1 MCIAVSVSNLPI
13 KTDSVSSLAA
23 SKNYYGLNR
32 FFACSIRYNVEV
44 RTMPIFAEMSMT
56 TFWIIA
62 MVVFLVIEA
71 VTVGIVSVW
80 FAIGALFAMVT
91 AMLGANLWVQIAV
104 FLVVSAVTL
113 YFTRPL
119 VKKYVNNK
127 VEPTN
132 ADMLIGKECRVVETI
147 DNLTG
152 TGAVYVDGKTWTART
167 VDEEI
172 IPEGQLVK
180 AERIEGVKLI
190 VSKIA
195 PEA

>member
-1 MCIAVSVSNLPI
+1 
-13 KTDSVSSLAA
+13 
-23 SKNYYGLNR
+23 
-32 FFACSIRYNVEV
+32 
-44 RTMPIFAEMSMT
+44 MPMFAEMSMT

-62 MVVFLVIEA
+62 MVVFLAIEA

-91 AMLGANLWVQIAV
+91 AMLGANLWVQITV
-104 FLVVSAVTL
+104 FLVVSAIAL

-119 VKKYVNNK
+119 VKKFVNNK

-147 DNLTG
+147 DNLSG

>member
-1 MCIAVSVSNLPI
+1 
-13 KTDSVSSLAA
+13 
-23 SKNYYGLNR
+23 
-32 FFACSIRYNVEV
+32 
-44 RTMPIFAEMSMT
+44 MPMFAEMSMT

-91 AMLGANLWVQIAV
+91 AMLGANLWVQITV
-104 FLVVSAVTL
+104 FLVVSAIAL

-119 VKKYVNNK
+119 VKKFVNNK

-147 DNLTG
+147 DNLSG

-167 VDEEI
+167 VDEEM

>member
-1 MCIAVSVSNLPI
+1 
-13 KTDSVSSLAA
+13 
-23 SKNYYGLNR
+23 
-32 FFACSIRYNVEV
+32 
-44 RTMPIFAEMSMT
+44 MPMFAEMSMT

-62 MVVFLVIEA
+62 IVVFLVIEA

-91 AMLGANLWVQIAV
+91 AMLGANLWVQITV
-104 FLVVSAVTL
+104 FLIVSAIAL

-119 VKKYVNNK
+119 VKKFVNNK

-147 DNLTG
+147 DNLSG

>member
-1 MCIAVSVSNLPI
+1 
-13 KTDSVSSLAA
+13 
-23 SKNYYGLNR
+23 
-32 FFACSIRYNVEV
+32 
-44 RTMPIFAEMSMT
+44 MPMFAEMSMT

-91 AMLGANLWVQIAV
+91 AMLGANLWVQITV
-104 FLVVSAVTL
+104 FLIVSAIAL

-119 VKKYVNNK
+119 VKKFVNNK

-147 DNLTG
+147 DNLSG

>member
-1 MCIAVSVSNLPI
+1 
-13 KTDSVSSLAA
+13 
-23 SKNYYGLNR
+23 
-32 FFACSIRYNVEV
+32 
-44 RTMPIFAEMSMT
+44 MPIFAEMSMT

-91 AMLGANLWVQIAV
+91 AMLGANLWVQITV
-104 FLVVSAVTL
+104 FLIVSAIAL

-119 VKKYVNNK
+119 VKKFVNNK

-147 DNLTG
+147 DNLSG

>member
-1 MCIAVSVSNLPI
+1 
-13 KTDSVSSLAA
+13 
-23 SKNYYGLNR
+23 
-32 FFACSIRYNVEV
+32 
-44 RTMPIFAEMSMT
+44 MPMFAEMSMT

-71 VTVGIVSVW
+71 VTVGIVSIW

-104 FLVVSAVTL
+104 FIVASAVTL

-147 DNLTG
+147 DNLSG

>member
-1 MCIAVSVSNLPI
+1 
-13 KTDSVSSLAA
+13 
-23 SKNYYGLNR
+23 
-32 FFACSIRYNVEV
+32 
-44 RTMPIFAEMSMT
+44 MPIFAEMSMT

-104 FLVVSAVTL
+104 FLVVSAATL

>member
-1 MCIAVSVSNLPI
+1 
-13 KTDSVSSLAA
+13 
-23 SKNYYGLNR
+23 
-32 FFACSIRYNVEV
+32 
-44 RTMPIFAEMSMT
+44 MPMFAEMSMT

-80 FAIGALFAMVT
+80 LAIGALFAMVT
-91 AMLGANLWVQIAV
+91 AMLGANLWVQITV
-104 FLVVSAVTL
+104 FLVVSAIAL

-119 VKKYVNNK
+119 VKKFVNNK

-147 DNLTG
+147 DNLSG

>member
-1 MCIAVSVSNLPI
+1 MYRI
-13 KTDSVSSLAA
+13 T
-23 SKNYYGLNR
+23 
-32 FFACSIRYNVEV
+32 NVEV
-44 RTMPIFAEMSMT
+44 RTMPMFAEMSMT
-56 TFWIIA
+56 TFWILA

-91 AMLGANLWVQIAV
+91 AMLGANLWVQITV
-104 FLVVSAVTL
+104 FLVVSAIAL

-119 VKKYVNNK
+119 VKKFVNNK

-147 DNLTG
+147 DNLSG

-172 IPEGQLVK
+172 IPKGQLVK

>member
-1 MCIAVSVSNLPI
+1 
-13 KTDSVSSLAA
+13 
-23 SKNYYGLNR
+23 
-32 FFACSIRYNVEV
+32 
-44 RTMPIFAEMSMT
+44 MPVFAEMSMT

-91 AMLGANLWVQIAV
+91 AMLGANLWVQITV
-104 FLVVSAVTL
+104 FLVVSAIAL

-119 VKKYVNNK
+119 VKKFVNNK

-147 DNLTG
+147 DNLSG

>member
-1 MCIAVSVSNLPI
+1 
-13 KTDSVSSLAA
+13 
-23 SKNYYGLNR
+23 
-32 FFACSIRYNVEV
+32 
-44 RTMPIFAEMSMT
+44 MPIFAEMSMT

-80 FAIGALFAMVT
+80 FAIGALLAMVT
-91 AMLGANLWVQIAV
+91 AMLGANLWVQITV
-104 FLVVSAVTL
+104 FLVVSAIAL

-119 VKKYVNNK
+119 VKKFVNNK

-147 DNLTG
+147 DNLSG

>member
-1 MCIAVSVSNLPI
+1 MYRI
-13 KTDSVSSLAA
+13 T
-23 SKNYYGLNR
+23 
-32 FFACSIRYNVEV
+32 NVEV
-44 RTMPIFAEMSMT
+44 RTMPMFAEMSMT

-62 MVVFLVIEA
+62 IVVFLVIEA

-91 AMLGANLWVQIAV
+91 AMLGANLWVQITV
-104 FLVVSAVTL
+104 FLVVSAIAL

-119 VKKYVNNK
+119 VKKFVNNK

-147 DNLTG
+147 DNLSG

>member
-1 MCIAVSVSNLPI
+1 
-13 KTDSVSSLAA
+13 
-23 SKNYYGLNR
+23 
-32 FFACSIRYNVEV
+32 
-44 RTMPIFAEMSMT
+44 MPMFAEMSMT

-71 VTVGIVSVW
+71 VTVGIVSIW

-91 AMLGANLWVQIAV
+91 AMLGANPWVQIAV
-104 FLVVSAVTL
+104 FIVASAVTL

-132 ADMLIGKECRVVETI
+132 ADILIGKECRVVETI
-147 DNLTG
+147 DNISG
-152 TGAVYVDGKTWTART
+152 TGAVYVDGKAWTARC

-195 PEA
+195 HEA

>member
-1 MCIAVSVSNLPI
+1 MYRI
-13 KTDSVSSLAA
+13 T
-23 SKNYYGLNR
+23 
-32 FFACSIRYNVEV
+32 NVEV
-44 RTMPIFAEMSMT
+44 RTMPMFAEMSMT

-104 FLVVSAVTL
+104 FLVVSAIAL

-119 VKKYVNNK
+119 VKKFVNNK

-147 DNLTG
+147 DNLSG

>member
-1 MCIAVSVSNLPI
+1 MYRI
-13 KTDSVSSLAA
+13 T
-23 SKNYYGLNR
+23 
-32 FFACSIRYNVEV
+32 NVEV
-44 RTMPIFAEMSMT
+44 RTMPMFAEMSMT

-91 AMLGANLWVQIAV
+91 AMLGANLWVQITV
-104 FLVVSAVTL
+104 FLVVSAIAL

-119 VKKYVNNK
+119 VKKFVNNK

-147 DNLTG
+147 DNLSG
-152 TGAVYVDGKTWTART
+152 MGAVYVDGKTWTART

>member
-1 MCIAVSVSNLPI
+1 
-13 KTDSVSSLAA
+13 
-23 SKNYYGLNR
+23 
-32 FFACSIRYNVEV
+32 
-44 RTMPIFAEMSMT
+44 MPIFAEMSMT

-71 VTVGIVSVW
+71 VTVGIVSIW

-104 FLVVSAVTL
+104 FLVVSAVAL

-119 VKKYVNNK
+119 VKKYVNSK

-147 DNLTG
+147 DNISG
-152 TGAVYVDGKTWTART
+152 TGAVYVDGKTWTARS

>member
-1 MCIAVSVSNLPI
+1 MYRI
-13 KTDSVSSLAA
+13 T
-23 SKNYYGLNR
+23 
-32 FFACSIRYNVEV
+32 NVEV
-44 RTMPIFAEMSMT
+44 RTMPMFAEMSMT

-91 AMLGANLWVQIAV
+91 AMLGANLWVQITV
-104 FLVVSAVTL
+104 FLVVSAIAL

-119 VKKYVNNK
+119 VKKFVNNK

-147 DNLTG
+147 DNLSG
-152 TGAVYVDGKTWTART
+152 TGAVYVDGKTWTARA

>member
-1 MCIAVSVSNLPI
+1 
-13 KTDSVSSLAA
+13 
-23 SKNYYGLNR
+23 
-32 FFACSIRYNVEV
+32 
-44 RTMPIFAEMSMT
+44 MPMFAEMSMT

-91 AMLGANLWVQIAV
+91 AMLGADLWVQITV
-104 FLVVSAVTL
+104 FLVVSAIAL

-119 VKKYVNNK
+119 VKKFVNNK

-147 DNLTG
+147 DNLSG

>member
-1 MCIAVSVSNLPI
+1 
-13 KTDSVSSLAA
+13 
-23 SKNYYGLNR
+23 
-32 FFACSIRYNVEV
+32 
-44 RTMPIFAEMSMT
+44 MPMFAEMSMT

-91 AMLGANLWVQIAV
+91 AMLGANLWVQITV
-104 FLVVSAVTL
+104 FLVVSAIAL

-119 VKKYVNNK
+119 VKKFVNNK

-147 DNLTG
+147 DNLSS

>member
-1 MCIAVSVSNLPI
+1 MYRI
-13 KTDSVSSLAA
+13 T
-23 SKNYYGLNR
+23 
-32 FFACSIRYNVEV
+32 NVEV
-44 RTMPIFAEMSMT
+44 RTMPMFAEMSMT

-91 AMLGANLWVQIAV
+91 AMLGANLWVQITV
-104 FLVVSAVTL
+104 FLVVSAIAL

-119 VKKYVNNK
+119 VKKFVNNK

-147 DNLTG
+147 DNLSG

-190 VSKIA
+190 VKKIA

>member
-1 MCIAVSVSNLPI
+1 
-13 KTDSVSSLAA
+13 
-23 SKNYYGLNR
+23 
-32 FFACSIRYNVEV
+32 
-44 RTMPIFAEMSMT
+44 MPMFAEMSMT

-91 AMLGANLWVQIAV
+91 AMLGANLWVQITV
-104 FLVVSAVTL
+104 FLVVSAIAL

-119 VKKYVNNK
+119 VKKFVNNK

-147 DNLTG
+147 DNLSG

-167 VDEEI
+167 ADEEI
-172 IPEGQLVK
+172 IPEGQLFK

>member
-1 MCIAVSVSNLPI
+1 
-13 KTDSVSSLAA
+13 
-23 SKNYYGLNR
+23 
-32 FFACSIRYNVEV
+32 
-44 RTMPIFAEMSMT
+44 MPIFAEMSMT

-71 VTVGIVSVW
+71 VTVGIASIW
-80 FAIGALFAMVT
+80 FAVGALFAMVT

-104 FLVVSAVTL
+104 FIVVSAVTL

-147 DNLTG
+147 DNISG
-152 TGAVYVDGKTWTART
+152 KGAVYVDGKTWTARC
-167 VDEEI
+167 VNDEVI
-172 IPEGQLVK
+172 NEGQLVK

>member
-1 MCIAVSVSNLPI
+1 
-13 KTDSVSSLAA
+13 
-23 SKNYYGLNR
+23 
-32 FFACSIRYNVEV
+32 
-44 RTMPIFAEMSMT
+44 MPMFAEMSMT

-91 AMLGANLWVQIAV
+91 AMLGANLWVQITV
-104 FLVVSAVTL
+104 FLVVSAIAL

-119 VKKYVNNK
+119 VKKFVNNK

-147 DNLTG
+147 DNLSG

-190 VSKIA
+190 VKKIA

>member
-1 MCIAVSVSNLPI
+1 MCRI
-13 KTDSVSSLAA
+13 T
-23 SKNYYGLNR
+23 
-32 FFACSIRYNVEV
+32 NVEV
-44 RTMPIFAEMSMT
+44 RTMPMFAEMSMT

-91 AMLGANLWVQIAV
+91 AMLGANLWVQITV
-104 FLVVSAVTL
+104 FLVVSAIAL

-119 VKKYVNNK
+119 VKKFVNNK

-147 DNLTG
+147 DNLSG

>member
-1 MCIAVSVSNLPI
+1 MYRI
-13 KTDSVSSLAA
+13 T
-23 SKNYYGLNR
+23 
-32 FFACSIRYNVEV
+32 NVEV
-44 RTMPIFAEMSMT
+44 RTMPMFAEMSMT

-91 AMLGANLWVQIAV
+91 AMLGANLWVQITV
-104 FLVVSAVTL
+104 FLVVSAIAL

-119 VKKYVNNK
+119 VKKFVNNK

-147 DNLTG
+147 DNLSG

-167 VDEEI
+167 ADEEI
-172 IPEGQLVK
+172 IPEGS
-180 AERIEGVKLI
+180 AR
-190 VSKIA
+190 
-195 PEA
+195 

>member
-1 MCIAVSVSNLPI
+1 MYRI
-13 KTDSVSSLAA
+13 T
-23 SKNYYGLNR
+23 
-32 FFACSIRYNVEV
+32 NVEV
-44 RTMPIFAEMSMT
+44 RTMPMFAEMSMT

-91 AMLGANLWVQIAV
+91 AMLGANLWVQITV
-104 FLVVSAVTL
+104 FLVVSAIAL

-119 VKKYVNNK
+119 VKKFVNNK

-147 DNLTG
+147 DNLSG
-152 TGAVYVDGKTWTART
+152 TGAVYVDGKTWTARSA
-167 VDEEI
+167 DEEI
-172 IPEGQLVK
+172 ITEGQLVK